1 MLILDDSLSAVDGK
15 TEENIIHNITEYY
28 PDMIK
33 IIIAHRLSAV
43 RDADKII
50 VLQEGIIVENGNH
63 DELMELKGWYYD
75 QFIEQNTMT
84 IQEDEEA
91 GL

>member
-1 MLILDDSLSAVDGK
+1 
-15 TEENIIHNITEYY
+15 
-28 PDMIK
+28 MIK

-43 RDADKII
+43 RNASMII
-50 VLQEGIIVENGNH
+50 VLQEGVIVEQGTH

-84 IQEDEEA
+84 IQENEEE